1 MEIEEISSGSSLP
14 LLSLNH
20 ISLLCRSVSTSA
32 AFYEEV
38 LGFVVIKRPSSFNF
52 NGAWLFNYGV
62 GIHLLENNSSN
73 EYDMLFLSR
82 PINPQDNHIS
92 FQCTDIGFVK
102 RRLQELGIKYVTA
115 VVNEGRI
122 RVDQVFFHDPDGY
135 MIEICNCDK
144 LPVLPL
150 SSPFL
155 PEIPISSPFKE
166 SKGSTCKKMV
176 DGCGLMENAMMES
189 LSMEMMNF
197 SF

>member
-1 MEIEEISSGSSLP
+1 MEIEEISSVSALP

-20 ISLLCRSVSTSA
+20 ISLLCRSVPTSA
-32 AFYEEV
+32 TFYEEV
-38 LGFVVIKRPSSFNF
+38 LGFVHIKRPSSFSF

-62 GIHLLENNSSN
+62 GVHLIENNSAN
-73 EYDMLFLSR
+73 DEFDILFLSR
-82 PINPQDNHIS
+82 PINPLDNHIS
-92 FQCTDIGFVK
+92 FQCPDIGVVK
-102 RRLQELGIKYVTA
+102 MRLEKMGIKYVTA
-115 VVNEGRI
+115 VVNEGGI

-135 MIEICNCDK
+135 MIEICNCEN

-155 PEIPISSPFKE
+155 PELPVSSSFKAI
-166 SKGSTCKKMV
+166 KGRTCKK
-176 DGCGLMENAMMES
+176 MENAMMES